1 MTADAAPAA
10 HAPVASQVGR
20 GSSQSI
26 QLIDAS
32 DTGASRAWNE
42 AVLALGGSFYHL
54 YEWRHVNERAF
65 GHRTFNLAARR
76 AQQITGILPLVLVE
90 SRLFGRI
97 LCSMPFV
104 NYGGP
109 CASDP
114 DTAGALIDEAKKLA
128 KEHRADYL
136 ELRCA
141 QAAPTDLPASLRKI
155 SMTIPL
161 AADPDTIWNGFTSKH
176 RKNVK
181 RAYKNELAV
190 KKGGVELL
198 PVFYSL
204 MEQSWRN
211 LGTPL
216 YARSYFDLVL
226 RTFPE
231 SSSVFVCHRN
241 EEPIAVAL
249 TGYCNGI
256 VEGLWAGGG
265 ALARQLD
272 ANYVLYWEMIRDAC
286 LRGCHSFHLGR
297 STADSGGEEFKRK
310 WNAEAQQLYWYF
322 HRPAGGEMPALNVDN
337 PKYKLA
343 ISAWRRL
350 PLWTTRLIGP
360 LLARSI
366 P

>member
-1 MTADAAPAA
+1 MTLDRASAAHATLAAPA
-10 HAPVASQVGR
+10 PGGPSTSVE
-20 GSSQSI
+20 
-26 QLIDAS
+26 LIDAGDPNS
-32 DTGASRAWNE
+32 ARAWND

-65 GHRTFNLAARR
+65 GHRSFYITARR
-76 AQQITGILPLVLVE
+76 SQEITGILPLTLVE

-97 LCSMPFV
+97 LCSVPFV

-109 CASDP
+109 CASDAE
-114 DTAGALIDEAKKLA
+114 TAGALMDKATQLA
-128 KEHRADYL
+128 NEHGVDYL

-141 QAAPTDLPASLRKI
+141 QAAQTNLPASLRKI

-161 AADPDTIWNGFTSKH
+161 AADPDSLWNGFTSKH

-198 PVFYSL
+198 PVFYAL
-204 MEQSWRN
+204 MEQSWRH

-216 YARSYFDLVL
+216 YARSYFELVL

-231 SSSVFVCHRN
+231 NSSVFVCHRN

-297 STADSGGEEFKRK
+297 SSADSGGEEFKRK

-322 HRPAGGEMPALNVDN
+322 HRPGGGQMPALNVDN
-337 PKYKLA
+337 PKYRLA
-343 ISAWRRL
+343 IQAWRRL
-350 PLWTTRLIGP
+350 PLWTTRMIGP

>member
-1 MTADAAPAA
+1 MTLDRAATACATPVAPAV
-10 HAPVASQVGR
+10 H
-20 GSSQSI
+20 GSTTRVE
-26 QLIDAS
+26 LLDANDPTS
-32 DTGASRAWNE
+32 ARAWNE
-42 AVLALGGSFYHL
+42 AVLTLGGSFYHL
-54 YEWRHVNERAF
+54 YEWRRVNERAF
-65 GHRTFNLAARR
+65 GHSSFYLAARR
-76 AQQITGILPLVLVE
+76 GAQIVGILPLTLVA

-109 CASDP
+109 CAI
-114 DTAGALIDEAKKLA
+114 DTATSALLME
-128 KEHRADYL
+128 RAIELSNELGVDYL

-141 QAAPTDLPASLRKI
+141 REAPTSLPASLRKI
-155 SMTIPL
+155 SMTVAL
-161 AADPDTIWNGFTSKH
+161 DNDPDVLWNGFTSKH

-190 KKGGVELL
+190 KKGGIELL

-216 YARSYFDLVL
+216 YARSYFELVL

-231 SSSVFVCHRN
+231 SSAVFVCHRN
-241 EEPIAVAL
+241 EEPVAVAL

-265 ALARQLD
+265 LLARQLD
-272 ANYVLYWEMIRDAC
+272 ANFVLYWEMIRDAC
-286 LRGCHSFHLGR
+286 LQGCRSFHLGR
-297 STADSGGEEFKRK
+297 STAASGGEEFKRR
-310 WNAEAQQLYWYF
+310 WNAQAQQLYWYF
-322 HRPAGGEMPALNVDN
+322 HRPAGGEMPELNVDN

-343 ISAWRRL
+343 IAAWRRL
-350 PLWTTRLIGP
+350 PLWVTRQVGP
-360 LLARSI
+360 MLARSI

>member
-1 MTADAAPAA
+1 MTLDRASAAQATPAAPAA
-10 HAPVASQVGR
+10 SGPSSSIELVDAGAAP
-20 GSSQSI
+20 
-26 QLIDAS
+26 
-32 DTGASRAWNE
+32 AWNE

-54 YEWRHVNERAF
+54 YEWKHVNERAF
-65 GHRTFNLAARR
+65 GHRTFYLAARR
-76 AQQITGILPLVLVE
+76 SRQITGILPLVLVE

-97 LCSMPFV
+97 LCSLPFV
-104 NYGGP
+104 NYGGA
-109 CASDP
+109 CASDTE
-114 DTAGALIDEAKKLA
+114 TAGALIDAAIELA
-128 KEHRADYL
+128 NQHRADYL

-161 AADPDTIWNGFTSKH
+161 AADPDVLWNGFTSKH

-181 RAYKNELAV
+181 RAYKNELVV

-198 PVFYSL
+198 PVFYAL
-204 MEQSWRN
+204 MEQSWRS

-216 YARSYFDLVL
+216 YARSYFELVL

-231 SSSVFVCHRN
+231 SSSVFVCHRG
-241 EEPIAVAL
+241 EEPVAVAL

-322 HRPAGGEMPALNVDN
+322 HRPGGGAMPALNVDN
-337 PKYKLA
+337 PKYRLA